1 MHPVELGTLRITKAE
16 PRLELNADNYAFYGG
31 QCRADS
37 SVMSIAMMLHKRAD
51 STIKARKV
59 LNGVKASASSSSNE
73 PEWKVLSRGV
83 VPGPISLLD
92 AIGLVSKSKQFKLR
106 FGSNAKSATIQR
118 ILGAKANGAWPST
131 WEAFKAALASQSSH
145 GVIGI
150 IEKLAAHWHL

>member
-1 MHPVELGTLRITKAE
+1 MYCTYIQRCTVFLTTFNWCTVFLTTFNHTTKAE

-51 STIKARKV
+51 STIIARKV

-83 VPGPISLLD
+83 
-92 AIGLVSKSKQFKLR
+92 AEKY
-106 FGSNAKSATIQR
+106 
-118 ILGAKANGAWPST
+118 
-131 WEAFKAALASQSSH
+131 SSFS
-145 GVIGI
+145 
-150 IEKLAAHWHL
+150 